1 MDMLNNNYYSRDMR
15 KIFFTLLTA
24 CAITCAPPNDEKHRT
39 VYCGASD
46 EAPSVSEIV
55 PVKLEIQPAVKPG
68 STIMLMGDS
77 LGHGMSQRFRGLA
90 ISSGYKPATEVIS
103 GTSTFQW
110 VFWINRHLKAHKP
123 ALVLV
128 SLGTNDAMQLERAKK
143 QDVYAEISKVIEDSG
158 AKLVWILP
166 HRISKSRIPKIDDA
180 REFIRSSVPLSFDST
195 KINIPLAPDKVH
207 TSTKGYELWIEEV
220 WKWMEETNLIA
231 AVHK

>member
-1 MDMLNNNYYSRDMR
+1 MR
-15 KIFFTLLTA
+15 KIFFATLAT
-24 CAITCAPPNDEKHRT
+24 CTITCTPQNDEKRQPI
-39 VYCGASD
+39 YCGASD
-46 EAPSVSEIV
+46 EAPPVSEMV
-55 PVKLEIQPAVKPG
+55 PVKLEIRPAVQPG
-68 STIMLMGDS
+68 STILLAGDS
-77 LGHGMSQRFRGLA
+77 LGVGMSNRFYSLTKA
-90 ISSGYKPATEVIS
+90 SGYKSVVRAIS

-110 VFWINRHLKAHKP
+110 VVWIKKHLDVHKP

-143 QDVYAEISKVIEDSG
+143 QDVYTEISRVIEGSG

-180 REFIRSSVPLSFDST
+180 REFIRSTVPLSFDST
-195 KINIPLAPDKVH
+195 KISIPLAPDKVH

>member
-24 CAITCAPPNDEKHRT
+24 CAITCTPPSDEKRQPI
-39 VYCGASD
+39 YCGASD
-46 EAPSVSEIV
+46 EAPPVSEII
-55 PVKLEIQPAVKPG
+55 PAKFEIQLAVQPG
-68 STIMLMGDS
+68 STILLAGDS
-77 LGHGMSQRFRGLA
+77 LGVGMSNRFYSLA
-90 ISSGYKPATEVIS
+90 KVSGYKPVVRAIS

-110 VFWINRHLKAHKP
+110 VVWIKKHLDVHKP

-128 SLGTNDAMQLERAKK
+128 SLGTNDAMQLARAKK
-143 QDVYAEISKVIEDSG
+143 QDVYAEISRVIEGSG

-180 REFIRSSVPLSFDST
+180 REFIRSTVPLSFDSA
-195 KINIPLAPDKVH
+195 KIDIPLSPDKVH
-207 TSTKGYELWIEEV
+207 TSTKGYESWIEEV

-231 AVHK
+231 GVHK